1 MGHAGYGNNSDQ
13 DPTAEKPDPAAAG
26 RKPEAGADRPGAD
39 LGGAKDRG
47 GDAAPDL
54 PAAGPHA
61 GGDLTNHEAT
71 PGAGALPEAGEKD
84 ATDSTSG

>member
-13 DPTAEKPDPAAAG
+13 EPVAEQPDPAAAG
-26 RKPEAGADRPGAD
+26 RKPGEGPDRPGAD

-47 GDAAPDL
+47 GQATPDL

-61 GGDLTNHEAT
+61 DRDLTNHEAT
-71 PGAGALPEAGEKD
+71 PGAGALPEAGDKD